1 MKKCKVIQVL
11 PDIGAGGAERLVL
24 DIAKHLDK
32 DQYDV
37 MIVSLYSKEHCAEIY
52 RDFGEKNGIEIRYL
66 DKKPGLDLSMAAKL
80 KKLFAQEKPDVVHS
94 HLYAAIYSVW
104 PAVRCGVKVR
114 LHTVHNV
121 AGKELPGSHQK
132 LMRFAYRRG
141 WSTPVAISD
150 IIRDSICQTYGL
162 SLQSVPRINNGVD
175 TRRFAGTPIPHE
187 GVQFICVARFT
198 MQKNHKLLLEA
209 FSQAK
214 KQVENIRLCLVGDG
228 ELRPQIEAQIHTL
241 GLAEDV
247 VLAGVS
253 GDVERFLHE
262 SDAFVMSSDY
272 EGLPLSVMEAM
283 AAGLPIVS
291 TRAGG
296 VPNILE
302 EGANAFMVEPG
313 DAGALADRMCRIAR
327 SPEIRQAFGARSL
340 ALSAAFDIRE
350 MVRQYET
357 LYQGGKLPGS
367 GR

>member
-32 DQYDV
+32 KRYEV
-37 MIVSLYSKEHCAEIY
+37 KSVSLYSKEHCAGIY
-52 RDFGEKNGIEIRYL
+52 RDFGEKNGIEILYL
-66 DKKPGLDLSMAAKL
+66 DKKPGLDFSVVRKL
-80 KKLFAQEKPDVVHS
+80 KKLYAREKPDVVHS

-104 PAVRCGVKVR
+104 PAVRCGVGVR

-121 AGKELPGSHQK
+121 AAKELPGSHQK
-132 LMRFAYRRG
+132 LMRLAYRRG

-150 IIRDSICQTYGL
+150 IIRDSVCAAYGL
-162 SLQSVPRINNGVD
+162 APQAVPRINNGVD
-175 TRRFAGTPIPHE
+175 TRRFAGAPIPHE
-187 GVQFICVARFT
+187 GVQLINVARFT
-198 MQKNHKLLLEA
+198 EQKNHRLLLDA
-209 FSQAK
+209 FAQAK

-228 ELRPQIEAQIHTL
+228 ELRPQIEARIDEL
-241 GLAEDV
+241 ELARDV

-283 AAGLPIVS
+283 SAGLPVVS

-302 EGANAFMVEPG
+302 EGANAFMVGVG
-313 DAGALADRMCRIAR
+313 DCDALADRICRIAR
-327 SPEIRQAFGARSL
+327 SPETRRAFGARSRE
-340 ALSAAFDIRE
+340 LSAAFDVRE
-350 MVRQYET
+350 MVRRYEV
-357 LYQGGKLPGS
+357 LYQGGKLPG
-367 GR
+367 